1 MRPHI
6 GITTSFNDDT
16 QSLPRAYAEAV
27 ERAGGVPL
35 LLPMTE
41 TSATVDAVVETIDG
55 LVVPGG
61 PAVTEGLTGTLPDAL
76 GVLDPLRAASDRR
89 YMEACWDA
97 DRPMLGICY
106 GMQRMNALVG
116 GTIYADVER
125 QLDGAQ
131 VHSQK
136 RGATSHKVHLRET
149 SRLRRLLRVDT
160 LEVNTRHL
168 QAIDAVGTGFAV
180 AATAPDGVI
189 EAIEHTS
196 AQILGVQFHPERMG
210 ETMHPLF
217 RHLVRQAKASRSVS
231 SA

>member
-1 MRPHI
+1 MRPRI
-6 GITTSFNDDT
+6 GITTSFEDST
-16 QSLPRAYAEAV
+16 HSLPRAYAEAV

-35 LLPMTE
+35 LLPVTE
-41 TSATVDAVVETIDG
+41 TSATVHAVTETIDG
-55 LVVPGG
+55 LIVPGG
-61 PAVTEGLTGTLPDAL
+61 PAVTEGLMGTLPDDL
-76 GVLDPLRAASDRR
+76 GALDPLRAASDRR
-89 YMEACWDA
+89 YIEACWDA
-97 DRPMLGICY
+97 NRPMLGICY
-106 GMQRMNALVG
+106 GMQRMNALTG

-125 QLDGAQ
+125 QHDGAQ

-149 SRLRRLLRVDT
+149 SRLHTLLTTST

-168 QAIDAVGTGFAV
+168 QAIASVGAGFAV

-210 ETMHPLF
+210 KEMHPLF
-217 RHLVRQAKASRSVS
+217 RDLVRQAQASCSVP
-231 SA
+231 AA